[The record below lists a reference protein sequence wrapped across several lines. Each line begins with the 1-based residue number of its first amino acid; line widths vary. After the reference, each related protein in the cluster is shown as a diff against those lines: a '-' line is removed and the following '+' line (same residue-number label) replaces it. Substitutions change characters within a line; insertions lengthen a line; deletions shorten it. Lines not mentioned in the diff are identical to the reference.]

1 MDGGGSG
8 SSSGG
13 GPAPGADGDAELDRI
28 KARMLREMAEARG
41 AQAAP
46 AGGGVTDLDASSFDA
61 IVSGGGLVLVDFWAE
76 WCGPCRSMHPVFE
89 RMARRYGR
97 VRFARVNV
105 DAAQA
110 VAQRCGVQAIPTFIL
125 FRGGQPVD
133 RMMGAVGEPGIHAL
147 MRKHGVQG

>member
-1 MDGGGSG
+1 MDG
-8 SSSGG
+8 SGG
-13 GPAPGADGDAELDRI
+13 GGDAELERI
-28 KARMLREMAEARG
+28 KARMMREMIEAQS
-41 AQAAP
+41 APAKPAAP
-46 AGGGVTDLDASSFDA
+46 AAGGVADLDASSFDA
-61 IVSGGGLVLVDFWAE
+61 AVSGGGLVLVDFWAE

-89 RMARRYGR
+89 RMARRYGQ

-147 MRKHGVQG
+147 MRKHGVRG